1 MEATLIEPLITSMD
15 PIEPRIVRLPRNGPK
30 PGQSVAAWLAAKSR
44 AEEAAL
50 EKERWKAM
58 HNKKG
63 GQ

>member
-1 MEATLIEPLITSMD
+1 MD